1 MGGEPGKWL
10 STEGTKLMM
19 FLLANFQGHLC
30 MLMVHVGMFMLH
42 FFNPCHAQP
51 ISSIC
56 VPRKCFVHVG
66 AVHAALGYGNPLS
79 AT

>member
-42 FFNPCHAQP
+42 FLTLAMRNQSLP
-51 ISSIC
+51 
-56 VPRKCFVHVG
+56 FVYPGNVSC
-66 AVHAALGYGNPLS
+66 ALVRFMLH
-79 AT
+79 